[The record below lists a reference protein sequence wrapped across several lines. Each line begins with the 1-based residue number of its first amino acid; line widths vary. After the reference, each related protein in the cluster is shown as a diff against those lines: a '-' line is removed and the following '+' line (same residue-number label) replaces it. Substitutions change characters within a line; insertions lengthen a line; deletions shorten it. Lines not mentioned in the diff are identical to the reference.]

1 MRQSSS
7 SGNDDVDKDDDDE
20 TKKPLI
26 PQKNENN
33 FLSKNF
39 PASPFLQDLY
49 VDYKVQ
55 ELFSSKY
62 TDKKF
67 SIILI
72 YDGTNELSKQAMPDF
87 IMAAAAC
94 RSSIDWI
101 RINMYD
107 APSLLSNPF
116 LNMQHVPF
124 IFAINHNEN
133 NKIVPYLGK
142 IHFTLLLEW
151 TTLMITQ

>member
-7 SGNDDVDKDDDDE
+7 TSNDVDEDDVE
-20 TKKPLI
+20 TKKPI
-26 PQKNENN
+26 QQKNESN

-39 PASPFLQDLY
+39 PPSPFLQDVE

-62 TDKKF
+62 TDKKI

-94 RSSIDWI
+94 QSSMDWI

-107 APSLLSNPF
+107 APSLLSNP
-116 LNMQHVPF
+116 LLSMQHVPF
-124 IFAINHNEN
+124 IFAIKHNEN
-133 NKIVPYLGK
+133 NKKIIPYLGK
-142 IHFTLLLEW
+142 IHFSLLKEW
-151 TTLMITQ
+151 TFMIMQ